1 VNPLLAHGIGG
12 VRDLPVPEW
21 LFMYGAA
28 LVLIVSFVALA
39 LLWERPLLAKHA
51 DGRPL
56 PEGVQSFVFWPTL
69 RIAGGA
75 ISAFLLFVV
84 IIASF
89 TGTDTP
95 RENFA
100 PVFVYVVFWLGLVA
114 VVVVLGNVWP
124 ALNPWK
130 AVADGFAWI
139 SERFGSPSEPMGRY
153 PERWSRWPAAVQL
166 FLFAALELAY
176 FDPSN
181 PRALG
186 TAIVLYSLVQWFGA
200 AWFGREAWFTNAEAF
215 SVYFALLAHIAPLAV
230 RTGDDGERELVL
242 RPPLV
247 GLTRLATPPGTIA
260 FVAVMLGSVGF
271 DGFSRTSWWLDRRE
285 DIRNAAPGS
294 FDLTGTLLNT
304 VGLALAVAAVALA
317 YLLAVAIA
325 KRLAR
330 TDKDLVHAFVGSLI
344 PIALVYAVS
353 HYFSLLIGQGQVAIR
368 LASDPLGEGWNLFGT
383 ADMTVDLTPLSP
395 NTIWYVQVTALL
407 AGHVAGLMLAHD
419 RAVELFPSSRQALRT
434 QYPFLVLMV
443 LYTVGGLWLLSQ
455 G

>member
-1 VNPLLAHGIGG
+1 VNQLFAHGIGG

-56 PEGVQSFVFWPTL
+56 PEGVQSFVFWPAL
-69 RIAGGA
+69 RIAAGA

-84 IIASF
+84 IVAAF
-89 TGTDTP
+89 AGNDLP
-95 RENFA
+95 RENLT
-100 PVFVYVVFWLGLVA
+100 PVFVFVVFWLGLVP
-114 VVVVLGNVWP
+114 VVVVFGNVWP

-130 AVADGFAWI
+130 AVADAVAWV
-139 SERFGSPSEPMGRY
+139 SDQMGSASEPLGRY
-153 PERWSRWPAAVQL
+153 PEGLGRWPAAAQL

-181 PRALG
+181 PRSLG
-186 TAIVLYSLVQWFGA
+186 VAIVVYSLINWFGA
-200 AWFGREAWFTNAEAF
+200 AWFGREAWFTNAEGF
-215 SVYFALLAHIAPLAV
+215 TVYFGALAHIAPLAV
-230 RTGDDGERELVL
+230 RTTADGERTLVL

-247 GLTRLATPPGTIA
+247 GLTRFTTPPGMVA

-285 DIRNAAPGS
+285 EVRNAAPGA
-294 FDLTGTLLNT
+294 FDWTGTFVNAAGLL
-304 VGLALAVAAVALA
+304 VAVVAVAGA
-317 YLLAVAIA
+317 YLLAVTVA

-330 TDKDLVHAFVGSLI
+330 TGEDLVHAFLGSLV

-353 HYFSLLIGQGQVAIR
+353 HYFSLLLGQGQAAIR
-368 LASDPLGEGWNLFGT
+368 LASDPLGRDWNLFGT
-383 ADMTVDLTPLSP
+383 ADMAVDLTPVSP
-395 NTIWYVQVTALL
+395 NTIWYVQVGALL
-407 AGHVAGLMLAHD
+407 AGHVAGLALAHD
-419 RAVELFPSSRQALRT
+419 RAVELFPSTRQALRT
-434 QYPFLVLMV
+434 QYPLLALMV
-443 LYTVGGLWLLSQ
+443 LYTVAGLWLLSQ

>member
-1 VNPLLAHGIGG
+1 MNVLLAHGIGG

-39 LLWERPLLAKHA
+39 LLWERPLLSKHA

-56 PEGVQSFVFWPTL
+56 PEGVQSFVFWPAL
-69 RIAGGA
+69 RIAVGA
-75 ISAFLLFVV
+75 ISAFLLLVV
-84 IIASF
+84 IVAAF
-89 TGTDTP
+89 AGNDLP
-95 RENFA
+95 RENIT
-100 PVFVYVVFWLGLVA
+100 PVFVFIVFWLGLVP

-130 AVADGFAWI
+130 AVADGVAWV
-139 SERFGSPSEPMGRY
+139 SERLGSASEPLGRY
-153 PERWSRWPAAVQL
+153 PEHLGRWPAAAQL

-181 PRALG
+181 PRAIG
-186 TAIVLYSLVQWFGA
+186 VAIVVYSVINWFGA
-200 AWFGREAWFTNAEAF
+200 AWFGREDWFRNAEGF
-215 SVYFALLAHIAPLAV
+215 TVYFGALAHIAPLAV
-230 RTGDDGERELVL
+230 REEPDGHRVLML

-247 GLTRLATPPGTIA
+247 GLTRFATPPGTVA

-285 DIRNAAPGS
+285 EIRNAAPGA
-294 FDLTGTLLNT
+294 FDWTGALLNT
-304 VGLALAVAAVALA
+304 VGLLLAIAAVAGA
-317 YLLAVAIA
+317 YLLAVAVA
-325 KRLAR
+325 KRLAHTR
-330 TDKDLVHAFVGSLI
+330 EDLVHAFLGSLV

-353 HYFSLLIGQGQVAIR
+353 HYFSLLLGQGQAAIQ
-368 LASDPLGEGWNLFGT
+368 LASDPLGRGWDLFGT
-383 ADMTVDLTPLSP
+383 ADMTVDLTPVSP
-395 NTIWYVQVTALL
+395 NTIWYVQVTALVAGHL
-407 AGHVAGLMLAHD
+407 AGLALAHD
-419 RAVELFPSSRQALRT
+419 RAVELFPDSRQALRT

-443 LYTVGGLWLLSQ
+443 LYTVAGLWLLSQ

>member
-1 VNPLLAHGIGG
+1 MNVLLAHGIGG

-39 LLWERPLLAKHA
+39 LLWERPLLSKHA

-56 PEGVQSFVFWPTL
+56 PDGVQSFVFWPAL
-69 RIAGGA
+69 RIAAGS

-84 IIASF
+84 IVAAF
-89 TGTDTP
+89 AGKDLP
-95 RENFA
+95 RENIT
-100 PVFVYVVFWLGLVA
+100 PVFVFVVFWLGLVP
-114 VVVVLGNVWP
+114 VVVVFGNVWP

-130 AVADGFAWI
+130 AVSDGIAWV
-139 SERFGSPSEPMGRY
+139 SERLGSASEPLGRY
-153 PERWSRWPAAVQL
+153 PERLGRWPAAAQL

-186 TAIVLYSLVQWFGA
+186 VAIAVYSLINWFGA
-200 AWFGREAWFTNAEAF
+200 AWFGREDWFRNAEGF
-215 SVYFALLAHIAPLAV
+215 TVYFGILAHIAPVAV
-230 RTGDDGERELVL
+230 REEPDGDRVLVL

-247 GLTRLATPPGTIA
+247 GLTRFATPPGTVA

-285 DIRNAAPGS
+285 EIRNAAPGA
-294 FDLTGTLLNT
+294 FDWTGTFLNAIGLL
-304 VGLALAVAAVALA
+304 LAVAAVAGA
-317 YLLAVAIA
+317 YLLAVAVA
-325 KRLAR
+325 KRLAHTR
-330 TDKDLVHAFVGSLI
+330 EDLVHAFVGSLV

-353 HYFSLLIGQGQVAIR
+353 HYFSLLLGQGQAAIQ
-368 LASDPLGEGWNLFGT
+368 LASDPLGKGWNLFGT

-395 NTIWYVQVTALL
+395 NTIWYVQVTALVAGHL
-407 AGHVAGLMLAHD
+407 AGLALAHD

-434 QYPFLVLMV
+434 QYPFLMLMV

>member
-1 VNPLLAHGIGG
+1 VSPLLAHGIGG

-56 PEGVQSFVFWPTL
+56 PDGVQSFVFWPAL
-69 RIAGGA
+69 RIAAGA
-75 ISAFLLFVV
+75 ISVFLLFVV
-84 IIASF
+84 IVAAF
-89 TGTDTP
+89 AGKDLP
-95 RENFA
+95 RENVT
-100 PVFVYVVFWLGLVA
+100 PVFVFVVFWLGLVA
-114 VVVVLGNVWP
+114 VVVALGNVWP

-130 AVADGFAWI
+130 AVADGVAWI
-139 SERFGSPSEPMGRY
+139 SERFGAASEPLGRY
-153 PERWSRWPAAVQL
+153 PEHWGRWPAAAQL
-166 FLFAALELAY
+166 FLFVALELAY

-186 TAIVLYSLVQWFGA
+186 IAIVLYSLVQWFGA
-200 AWFGREAWFTNAEAF
+200 AWFGREAWFTNAEGF
-215 SVYFALLAHIAPLAV
+215 SVYFGLLAHIAPLAV
-230 RTGDDGERELVL
+230 RIDGEGGRELVL

-247 GLTRLATPPGTIA
+247 GLTRLATPPGMIA

-285 DIRNAAPGS
+285 DVRNAAPGS
-294 FDLTGTLLNT
+294 FDLTGTLLNAL
-304 VGLALAVAAVALA
+304 GLALAVAAVAGA

-325 KRLAR
+325 KRLAH
-330 TDKDLVHAFVGSLI
+330 TDEDLVHAFVGSLV

-353 HYFSLLIGQGQVAIR
+353 HYFSLLLGQGQAAIQ
-368 LASDPLGEGWNLFGT
+368 LASDPLGKGWNLFGT
-383 ADMTVDLTPLSP
+383 ADMTVDLTPVSP
-395 NTIWYVQVTALL
+395 NTIWYVQVIALV
-407 AGHVAGLMLAHD
+407 AGHVAGLTLAHD
-419 RAVELFPSSRQALRT
+419 RAVELFPGSRRALWT
-434 QYPFLVLMV
+434 QCPFLVLMV